1 MNRMTTAQRV
11 MQRFL
16 LVAGLAIGGLGAVAV
31 RAETTGLVVTEV
43 SGRVLARSEAGAY
56 RGRVGPGFGPAAKDT
71 ILTGREARVEL
82 AWGEGGRWRVGQ
94 NAGWRRA
101 PGMSPADAELIA
113 GSALVM
119 PATGETVAVA
129 AAAATVS
136 LTGGVWIVTAA
147 ANDGLKLVALDRGQ
161 ARRGEV
167 ELELREGEVVFAP
180 PGQAGFGPVVTIF
193 LAETLATS
201 RLVAGYSTELPGLER
216 LRLRAAAQ
224 REALRHVSNAFVGD
238 ARDEGAFQLVVP
250 KGRAEARA
258 E

>member
-1 MNRMTTAQRV
+1 MSAAKQHRRV
-11 MQRFL
+11 AKWRGWWCVAAAWL
-16 LVAGLAIGGLGAVAV
+16 LLAAA
-31 RAETTGLVVTEV
+31 RADEAGLVVTEAA
-43 SGRVLARSEAGAY
+43 GRVLGRSEAGAY
-56 RGRVGPGFGPAAKDT
+56 RGRVEPGFAPAAGDT

-101 PGMSPADAELIA
+101 PGMSPAEAELIA

-119 PATGETVAVA
+119 PPEGGEVGVA
-129 AAAATVS
+129 AAAATVR

-147 ANDGLKLVALDRGQ
+147 ANDGLKLVALDRGR
-161 ARRGEV
+161 ARRGAV

-180 PGQAGFGPVVTIF
+180 PGLEGFGPVVTIF
-193 LAETLATS
+193 LEETLVTS
-201 RLVAGYSTELPGLER
+201 RLVSGFKEELPGLER

-238 ARDEGAFQLVVP
+238 ARGEGAFQLVVP
-250 KGRAEARA
+250 KGREEARA